1 MILVLDSQR
10 KLTSSSV
17 EKSPTTY
24 LNSLESS
31 LIPYLT
37 RDQPQ
42 SIPHSISSSLLA
54 ALAKSPSFLNSQ
66 SSSFYKKSLPL
77 KLTEGLESFEHH
89 FQPLA
94 DDSHK
99 QVDVNETEYE
109 NDYDENNFK
118 AYDENLPPKFMTK
131 KEMLPSERSRNPNM
145 YSLLYDMYNNAE
157 R

>member
-1 MILVLDSQR
+1 M
-10 KLTSSSV
+10 
-17 EKSPTTY
+17 
-24 LNSLESS
+24 
-31 LIPYLT
+31 
-37 RDQPQ
+37 
-42 SIPHSISSSLLA
+42 
-54 ALAKSPSFLNSQ
+54 
-66 SSSFYKKSLPL
+66 
-77 KLTEGLESFEHH
+77 ESFEHH

-109 NDYDENNFK
+109 NDHDENNFK
-118 AYDENLPPKFMTK
+118 AYDENLPPKLMTK